1 MKEMKVKILPTGEV
15 KILDIK
21 GVQGQECIEFTKFI
35 EDSLGE
41 VTHREFTEDY
51 YKETY
56 NNISEKE
63 KQF

>member
-1 MKEMKVKILPTGEV
+1 MKEMKIKILPTGEI

-21 GVQGQECIEFTKFI
+21 DVHGQECLEFTKFI
-35 EDSLGE
+35 ENSLGD

-51 YKETY
+51 YRENY
-56 NNISEKE
+56 NNEKEIE

>member
-1 MKEMKVKILPTGEV
+1 MKEMKIKILPTGEI

-21 GVQGQECIEFTKFI
+21 GVHGQECLEFTKFI
-35 EDSLGE
+35 ENSLGD

-51 YKETY
+51 YRENY
-56 NNISEKE
+56 NNEKEIE